1 MIECS
6 APAGF
11 SALSQKGVHWFQT
24 NQKYAGPAKVS
35 LGGPAHARAL
45 IQPFD
50 KTPLTAVGNSRKHAK
65 LLSVSSNGPE
75 SKQAATILSQ
85 PAATV
90 VFGCQGGSTL
100 QQLEPER
107 EHSLVS
113 PPLLSPS
120 PPPHP
125 ASERA
130 GQ

>member
-90 VFGCQGGSTL
+90 VWL
-100 QQLEPER
+100 PR
-107 EHSLVS
+107 RVN
-113 PPLLSPS
+113 PS
-120 PPPHP
+120 
-125 ASERA
+125 AA
-130 GQ
+130 

>member
-50 KTPLTAVGNSRKHAK
+50 KTPLTAVGNSRKRAK
-65 LLSVSSNGPE
+65 LLSVSSKGPE
-75 SKQAATILSQ
+75 SNKQL
-85 PAATV
+85 
-90 VFGCQGGSTL
+90 
-100 QQLEPER
+100 
-107 EHSLVS
+107 
-113 PPLLSPS
+113 PS
-120 PPPHP
+120 FPSRLP
-125 ASERA
+125 
-130 GQ
+130 Q